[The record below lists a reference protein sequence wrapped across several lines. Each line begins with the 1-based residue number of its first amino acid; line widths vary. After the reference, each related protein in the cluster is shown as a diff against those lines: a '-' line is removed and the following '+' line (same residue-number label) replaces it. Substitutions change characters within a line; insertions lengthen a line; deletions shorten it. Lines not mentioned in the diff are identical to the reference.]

1 MAKEKILLLLPSR
14 FEDSSSYVPFLRY
27 LQKANAEAKKEGRTL
42 SLISYEEE
50 DIRFL
55 KEADQKRSNNPL
67 YFRYYFVF
75 GSYPFSS
82 PRFSSL
88 SKDVL
93 SKISERLKGF
103 VFFSDPSL
111 LNKLKVCVL
120 SEDISMEGSESGL
133 EYIQISRFFHYTRSV
148 EDYFSLAENYGQ
160 ETVKKVL
167 TGDRYRLFA
176 SMMDFWGDTQKA
188 ESYLSRE
195 RKIREE
201 LDPSDYSAPSPFRL
215 DRMLC
220 YLKLSS
226 LYCRQGMLSHA
237 RDYIH
242 QIHIDEPR
250 FQGEAD
256 YLIAQIERKDTTHKA
271 RHRREAKKHL
281 EKAVS
286 AFYPFLDEDLSF
298 YAMRIHFCLYQYLL
312 LCKRRSEIGKVIH
325 RDFRFIAEIEKK
337 DSYLASIITA
347 YAYLNAGME
356 WDYKK
361 RYKKA
366 YQDYQSSLTC
376 FEKILPQDGSF
387 ANVYADFCLKLAN
400 CAEKIHLPEEANRIS
415 LKGIAVKEKLAQKEP
430 VRYQNSLGVS
440 YLSLAEFETK
450 IQNYNLAI
458 SHYQKAISLYLPLYQ
473 EKKAGANK
481 NLFAC
486 YRGLAYVYEA
496 CGRRKEAEKM
506 VNLADKVVL

>member
-1 MAKEKILLLLPSR
+1 MAKERLLLLLPSR

-27 LQKANAEAKKEGRTL
+27 LQKTNAEAKKNGMTL
-42 SLISYEEE
+42 SLIPYEEE

-55 KEADQKRSNNPL
+55 KEADQKRSSNPL
-67 YFRYYFVF
+67 YYRYYFVF

-82 PRFSSL
+82 PRFSAL

-93 SKISERLKGF
+93 TKISERLKGF

-111 LNKLKVCVL
+111 LSKLKVCVL

-148 EDYFSLAENYGQ
+148 EDYFSLAGNYGR

-176 SMMDFWGDTQKA
+176 YMMDFWGEKERA
-188 ESYLSRE
+188 EFYLSRE

-201 LDPSDYSAPSPFRL
+201 LDPSDYSASSPFRL

-242 QIHIDEPR
+242 QIHVDEPR
-250 FQGEAD
+250 FQGEVD
-256 YLIAQIERKDTTHKA
+256 YLIAQIEKKDTAHKA
-271 RHRREAKKHL
+271 RHRRKAKKHL
-281 EKAVS
+281 QKAIS
-286 AFYPFLDEDLSF
+286 AFSPFLDEDLSF
-298 YAMRIHFCLYQYLL
+298 YAMRIHYCLYQYLL
-312 LCKRRSEIGKVIH
+312 LCRRRGEIRKILR
-325 RDFRFIAEIEKK
+325 RDLRFIAEIEKK
-337 DSYLASIITA
+337 DSYLASILTS

-356 WDYKK
+356 WNYKK
-361 RYKKA
+361 FYKNA
-366 YQDYQSSLTC
+366 YKDYQTSLTC
-376 FEKILPQDGSF
+376 FEKILPQEESF
-387 ANVYADFCLKLAN
+387 ANVYSDLCLRLAS
-400 CAEKIHLPEEANRIS
+400 CAEKIHLPEEANTIS
-415 LKGIAVKEKLAQKEP
+415 IKGIAVKEKLAKKEP

-450 IQNYNLAI
+450 IENYALAI
-458 SHYQKAISLYLPLYQ
+458 THYQKALSLYLPLYQ
-473 EKKAGANK
+473 EKKTGANK
-481 NLFAC
+481 HLFDC
-486 YRGLAYVYEA
+486 YRGLAYAYEA
-496 CGRRKEAEKM
+496 SGDRLDAERM